1 MKTKRFKSYISDVSN
16 LKSRNINIIE
26 FSIYELFIE
35 GGKSMVNWI
44 KARLAERTSWD
55 GLTIVIVSALVIVAS
70 PFVKLL
76 AWPALV
82 WGLYSLYKKEQ

>member
-1 MKTKRFKSYISDVSN
+1 MRVKSYISDVSN
-16 LKSRNINIIE
+16 LKSRNINIME

-82 WGLYSLYKKEQ
+82 WGLYTLYKKEQ